1 VPQDL
6 VEISHQNKSKTG
18 TWALLAGGSK
28 KIYERNKI
36 KIASYIS

>member
-28 KIYERNKI
+28 KYMKEI
-36 KIASYIS
+36 K